1 MRPLSWLNAC
11 SYDQWASRVTRYG
24 HWLSLVCFHGSDCA
38 ADTVSSKLV
47 DRLSYHKPENP
58 NKEILRDVSWHPFQP
73 SIVTAGMPP
82 DFLTNQ
88 QQAAVPNRTQHPTSN

>member
-1 MRPLSWLNAC
+1 M
-11 SYDQWASRVTRYG
+11 
-24 HWLSLVCFHGSDCA
+24 DCV

-73 SIVTAGMPP
+73 TIVTAGMPP

-88 QQAAVPNRTQHPTSN
+88 QQATVPTGTNHRKGN